1 MKQVSQF
8 NRVLL
13 KVFYLQFIPT
23 CWENKTPVATTDI
36 ETNAEYGIKVVM
48 VDSKIAPNAAQH
60 LLQMLREV

>member
-23 CWENKTPVATTDI
+23 CWENKTPVATSDT
-36 ETNAEYGIKVVM
+36 ETNAEYRIKVVM
-48 VDSKIAPNAAQH
+48 LNG
-60 LLQMLREV
+60 